1 MPEPIQI
8 FFSYA
13 HEDLHLVHALRRHL
27 VIFDRQSVIK
37 KWLDR
42 AIAPGTDWHGV
53 IDERLKRADII
64 LLFVSANFFDSNYCY
79 DAEMDE
85 ALRRHDAGEARV
97 IPIIVRPCMW
107 ETAPFAVLQVVPS
120 NAKPLTTWND
130 LDEACLDAARSIMRV
145 VEELNNVRASGNGRR
160 DRARKRAA
168 RKSMRKKR

>member
-13 HEDLHLVHALRRHL
+13 HEDLDLVHALRRHL
-27 VIFDRQSVIK
+27 VIFDRQRVIE

-42 AIAPGTDWHGV
+42 AIEPGTDWHGV

-97 IPIIVRPCMW
+97 IPVIARPCMW
-107 ETAPFAVLQVVPS
+107 ETAPFAVLQVVPR
-120 NAKPLTTWND
+120 NGEPLTRWSD
-130 LDEACLDAARSIMRV
+130 LDEACVDAARSIMGV
-145 VEELNNVRASGNGRR
+145 VDGLNTARTSRDGRR
-160 DRARKRAA
+160 DKAPKRTK
-168 RKSMRKKR
+168 RRTTRKKR